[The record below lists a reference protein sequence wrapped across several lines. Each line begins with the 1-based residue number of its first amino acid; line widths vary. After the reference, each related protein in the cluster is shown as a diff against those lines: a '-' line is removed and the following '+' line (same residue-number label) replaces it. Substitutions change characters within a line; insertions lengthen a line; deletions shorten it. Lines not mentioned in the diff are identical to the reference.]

1 MVWIAYDPLVQC
13 NGHEARDLSVSL
25 PPTFRSVT
33 SREAMFFGFFFSNAE
48 REEAEKR
55 RNPKKPKGRDEDK
68 FGSVVVNE

>member
-1 MVWIAYDPLVQC
+1 MVWIAYDPPVQC

-33 SREAMFFGFFFSNAE
+33 SRGAMFFGVFFQMLKE
-48 REEAEKR
+48 RRQRKGGIQE
-55 RNPKKPKGRDEDK
+55 KPKGRDENK